1 MLQFIVLGLV
11 PGTQYQITFEWIVVF
26 LVFVGFI
33 ALYMADFAWLRR
45 TGTRP
50 SQTPSE
56 TLEQLSF
63 PV

>member
-1 MLQFIVLGLV
+1 MLRFIVLGLV

-33 ALYMADFAWLRR
+33 ALYVANFAWLWRMR
-45 TGTRP
+45 TRP
-50 SQTPSE
+50 SQKSQE
-56 TLEQLSF
+56 SLEQLSF